1 MLHAFQKKCEKEGKY
16 GEAKLA
22 QDKIEETKLQEILRQ
37 ENKIRQ
43 FQDEEL
49 AQVEAAQQAQLEE
62 FNKVWDKYMTDY
74 EEKALES
81 LEKLKEKHISEVA
94 ELHERLKRELVF
106 HFKSSKQLID
116 LRQKEEALVKLKKYN
131 EAERVKAQADAL
143 EEFERK
149 SKEKE
154 VLKYNILF
162 DLKFKRLKKLLKRRL
177 SH

>member
-1 MLHAFQKKCEKEGKY
+1 LLNAFQKKCEKEGKY

-81 LEKLKEKHISEVA
+81 LEKLKEKHINEVA

-154 VLKYNILF
+154 VLKYNVSLT
-162 DLKFKRLKKLLKRRL
+162 
-177 SH
+177 